1 MAEDTQNAIN
11 QALHSSLLEI
21 GLTELESRLY
31 IRALSTGPTLMS
43 KLAKDLAVA
52 RPNLYKIAD
61 SLQKK
66 SVGMFSKEEGYNRR
80 FMVVSPSDVF
90 AILNEKKSKISEASD
105 VMSQALPEL
114 MSLYRQGEA
123 PTKVN
128 IVRGRREVVELF
140 NRVFDEA
147 REDFAFLGSNEDL
160 AKFMSEVEVEKQI
173 KKRVSKGIKIKF
185 LTFPGEYTSSLIKRD
200 AKELRDVRYIKDI
213 KQFVTSFYLLSN
225 KIVFWQPK
233 VPLAVV
239 MEDELLV
246 QMFQSIFD
254 HLWEEGTPAK

>member
-1 MAEDTQNAIN
+1 MK
-11 QALHSSLLEI
+11 ALALGPSLM
-21 GLTELESRLY
+21 SRLA
-31 IRALSTGPTLMS
+31 RE
-43 KLAKDLAVA
+43 LAVT
-52 RPNLYKIAD
+52 RPNLYKIAE

-66 SVGMFSKEEGYNRR
+66 KAGMFSKEKGYNRR

-90 AILNEKKSKISEASD
+90 ALLGEKKTKLDEASD
-105 VMSQALPEL
+105 VMSKALPEL

-128 IVRGRREVVELF
+128 IIRGRREVIEMF

-147 REDFAFLGSNEDL
+147 KEDFAFLGSNEDL
-160 AKFMSEVEVEKQI
+160 AKFVTQVEVEKQI

-185 LTFPGEYTSSLIKRD
+185 LTFPGDYTTQLVERKND
-200 AKELRDVRYIKDI
+200 LRDIRYTKNI

-239 MEDELLV
+239 MEDEYLIA
-246 QMFQSIFD
+246 MFQSIFD
-254 HLWEEGTPAK
+254 HLWEEAEKV